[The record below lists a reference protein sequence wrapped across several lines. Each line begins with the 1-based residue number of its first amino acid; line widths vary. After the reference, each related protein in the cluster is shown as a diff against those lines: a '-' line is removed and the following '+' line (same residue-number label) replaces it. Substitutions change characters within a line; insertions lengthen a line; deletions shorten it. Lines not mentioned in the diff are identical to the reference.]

1 MSDALARLSEGGSRL
16 WSALLAQDETLTRTG
31 NPLREIAL
39 EACRTRDR
47 CDQLDEICRREPPT
61 VDNGRGRRIAHP
73 AWVEV
78 RQQEATLRRLLAA
91 LRLPDPTTGRRPQR
105 RGARGVYRTGSQRPQ
120 TTSEEMHR

>member
-1 MSDALARLSEGGSRL
+1 MSDALSRLSEGGSRL
-16 WSALLAQDETLTRTG
+16 WSALLARDETLTRTG

-39 EACRTRDR
+39 EACRARDR

-105 RGARGVYRTGSQRPQ
+105 RGARGVYRPGSQRPQ
-120 TTSEEMHR
+120 TTSEEMHL